1 MNGKHLL
8 HVTYL
13 ESPSTAWI
21 TVVAN
26 VYTTE
31 VQNHKCLVMS
41 NVMTREN
48 DKTLKRAVCNVFSK
62 EYIPRINDSIITYL
76 FTIYL

>member
-1 MNGKHLL
+1 MAKKYQTYEWKTP
-8 HVTYL
+8 VTYF
-13 ESPSTAWI
+13 ESSST
-21 TVVAN
+21 AN

-31 VQNHKCLVMS
+31 VQNHKCL
-41 NVMTREN
+41 VMTREN

-76 FTIYL
+76 FMIYL

>member
-1 MNGKHLL
+1 MYEWKTP
-8 HVTYL
+8 VTYL
-13 ESPSTAWI
+13 DSSSTAWI

-31 VQNHKCLVMS
+31 VQNHKCL
-41 NVMTREN
+41 VMTREN

-76 FTIYL
+76 FMIYL